1 MDRDIEIAQHLL
13 DLSNEDDGT
22 DPFAKDILK
31 HMALLQ
37 IMPKEMKEVK

>member
-1 MDRDIEIAQHLL
+1 MDRDIEIAQQLL
-13 DLSNEDDGT
+13 DLSNEDGT
-22 DPFAKDILK
+22 DPFVKDILK